1 MSIVKERPW
10 VKVTAVVL
18 LVVSIAM
25 VLYHLVYTQYIL
37 QGGLGHRM
45 THLNFALIVVC
56 LSLLMKAKKPWLA
69 GVILVAAIVVAAYT
83 MINLGVLQ
91 LRTGFP
97 TVPDMVVGIIALV
110 LVTVLTWVVFG
121 KVMPIVLFI
130 LIAYMYVGPHLS
142 APLDTPQVTMNRA
155 ISWTASVGVEWGVF
169 GSVVSISANY
179 LFLFVLFGSML
190 LLFGATRFIR
200 GIGALVGQKFRS
212 GPAGIA
218 VFTSALIGM
227 ITGSTVANIMIVGSF
242 TIPLMKKAGYS
253 PRYAGGIEAAAS
265 NGGQI
270 MPPVMGTVAFIM
282 SGVTGIPYS
291 TIALSAI
298 IPAVLYFAIV
308 LLYAELTARKLNI
321 IAPPIKVET
330 KQVLLDAPNFV
341 LPFGVLVWLLAQ
353 GKSLMY
359 VAFWTIV
366 VLAALGLLRK
376 STRPSLRAILDGLA
390 DGARGGSEIAITFSM
405 LSVVT
410 TIISVTA
417 LDMKFPLLVDA
428 ISGGRLVVYLV
439 ATAIACLIV
448 GCGVPT
454 AGAYLLVVTI
464 AVPGLLRLG
473 LPMYQAHY
481 FVMIYAVYSH
491 LTPPVAMGSLV
502 ASKIAES
509 DFWETSVEAL
519 KASFTNLLLPFM
531 LIWVPIILLRPGDLV
546 QSLIGLA
553 ACILSLIALQIGF
566 SNYFFTGLNLLQRI
580 LFLLGGAIAFGYIFV
595 SSLTVLLVAICLVA
609 LGTIW
614 QLRDRTIGK
623 PGGAEAAR
631 KAA

>member
-1 MSIVKERPW
+1 MSNEKQRGW
-10 VKVTAVVL
+10 VKAAVFAL
-18 LVVSIAM
+18 LVVSITMA
-25 VLYHLVYTQYIL
+25 VYHLVYTQVIL
-37 QGGLGHRM
+37 QGGLGHRI
-45 THLNFALIVVC
+45 THLNFALVVVS
-56 LSLLMKAKKPWLA
+56 LSLLLKAKEPWFAAVLLA
-69 GVILVAAIVVAAYT
+69 AAVVVAGYT
-83 MINLGVLQ
+83 TLNFDALQ

-97 TVPDMVVGIIALV
+97 TTTDMAVGVMALL
-110 LVTVLTWVVFG
+110 LVTVLTWIVFG
-121 KVMPIVLFI
+121 KVMPVVFAVMV
-130 LIAYMYVGPHLS
+130 AYMFVGPHLS
-142 APLDTPQVTMNRA
+142 APFDTPQVTLSRA

-179 LFLFVLFGSML
+179 LFLFVLFGSL
-190 LLFGATRFIR
+190 LMLFGATRFIR
-200 GIGALVGQKFRS
+200 GVGALVGQRMRS
-212 GPAGIA
+212 GPAGVA

-253 PRYAGGIEAAAS
+253 PRYAAGIEAASS

-298 IPAVLYFAIV
+298 IPAVLYFGIV

-321 IAPPIKVET
+321 IAPPIKVEPREI
-330 KQVLLDAPNFV
+330 LLDAPNFV
-341 LPFGVLVWLLAQ
+341 IPFGVLVWLLSR
-353 GKSLMY
+353 GYSLMF

-366 VLAALGLLRK
+366 ALAALGLMRK
-376 STRPSLRAILDGLA
+376 RTRPSLRRIIDGFS
-390 DGARGGSEIAITFSM
+390 DGAKGGAEIAITFSM
-405 LSVVT
+405 LSAVT
-410 TIISVTA
+410 TLISVTG
-417 LDMKFPLLVDA
+417 LDMKFPLLVDM
-428 ISGGRLVVYLV
+428 ISGGRIVIYLL
-439 ATAIACLIV
+439 ATAVACLIV

-473 LPMYQAHY
+473 LPIYQAHY

-502 ASKIAES
+502 ASKIAEA

-531 LIWVPIILLRPGDLV
+531 LVWVPIILLRPGDLGPA
-546 QSLIGLA
+546 LLGLLA
-553 ACILSLIALQIGF
+553 SVLCLLALEVGF
-566 SNYFFTGLNLLQRI
+566 SNYLFTTLNLVQRG
-580 LFLLGGAIAFGYIFV
+580 LFLLGGAIAFGYIFN
-595 SSLTVLLVAICLVA
+595 SSFIVLGAALCLVA
-609 LGTIW
+609 FATTW
-614 QLRDRTIGK
+614 QVRERRV
-623 PGGAEAAR
+623 AAVR
-631 KAA
+631 VTEPAQ